1 MRKHS
6 RGKVP
11 TVTVFRPISGPAN
24 RSHSYEELALR
35 SAMSEA
41 TNFVWCTSG
50 CGSGQIHESGTHH
63 PIVICLHCGHRSCF
77 QHNVSWHEGLTCE
90 EYDRLLEDPENFKSR
105 LESDAPVDVRRRRQI
120 DADRAVAQGLVAGEQ
135 AARRRRMINREK
147 EERRRAE
154 KAVEVARRIAARR
167 KREEAKSASTIKM
180 TTKPC
185 PGCGWAIE
193 KNRGW

>member
-1 MRKHS
+1 MPLSFTATDATSPR
-6 RGKVP
+6 
-11 TVTVFRPISGPAN
+11 
-24 RSHSYEELALR
+24 YEELALR

-41 TNFVWCTSG
+41 TNFIWCTSG
-50 CGSGQIHESGTHH
+50 CGSGQIHESSTHH
-63 PIVICLHCGHRSCF
+63 PIVTCLHCGHRSCF
-77 QHNVSWHEGLTCE
+77 QHNVTWHENLTCE
-90 EYDRLLEDPENFKSR
+90 EYDRLLADPENFKSR
-105 LESDAPVDVRRRRQI
+105 LESDAPLDVRRRRQI

-135 AARRRRMINREK
+135 AASRMRRMMRDRRESER

-154 KAVEVARRIAARR
+154 KAVEVARRVAARR
-167 KREEAKSASTIKM
+167 KREEERSKVTIRN